1 MSIRVAMDTETTG
14 IDRGSRLLSLAG
26 ILFDDETGQV
36 LDRREWTVN
45 PGMPI
50 PPDAA
55 KVNGFTDEAVKDAP
69 DAGTVLREFFG
80 WLPAP
85 AVLVAHH
92 AQYDT
97 GILTWEAGRFGLAIP
112 NMLTV
117 ICTCETAKALKATKR
132 NSLDALVEHY
142 VIQRCGEGHRA
153 MSDAEACKDVYLEQI
168 KVASTT
174 RVPWDVAGHDYRYTD
189 RFPEHLANLP
199 ALVAAGAPL
208 TFCYEDKDGAQSERS
223 VIPYGWHELKS
234 ETYFHGFCLLRKER
248 RTFHTERVLSVIPE
262 AA

>member
-1 MSIRVAMDTETTG
+1 MDVETTG
-14 IDRGSRLLSLAG
+14 LDRGSRLLSLAG

-55 KVNGFTDEAVKDAP
+55 KVNGHTNEALKDSP

-80 WLPAP
+80 WLPEH

-97 GILTWEAGRFGLAIP
+97 GIITWDAGRFGVEIP
-112 NMLTV
+112 DWLTV

-142 VIQRCGEGHRA
+142 GIQRCGEGHRA

-174 RVPWDVAGHDYRYTD
+174 RVPWDVAGHDYAYTD

-208 TFCYEDKDGAQSERS
+208 TFCYEDKDGAQSERT
-223 VIPYGWHELKS
+223 VTPYGWHDLKG
-234 ETYFHGFCLLRKER
+234 EVYFHGYCHLRQER